1 MCTPHMLMR
10 FCHLINRSLACKA
23 KEERH
28 IGIHALFYFPD
39 VSADR
44 TAFRGNLFQNGG
56 KNIVAHIAIGCY
68 DKQ

>member
-1 MCTPHMLMR
+1 VYPAYANA
-10 FCHLINRSLACKA
+10 INRSLACKA

-28 IGIHALFYFPD
+28 IGINALFHFPD

-44 TAFRGNLFQNGG
+44 TAFRGNLFQNGE

-68 DKQ
+68 NKQ

>member
-1 MCTPHMLMR
+1 MLMR
-10 FCHLINRSLACKA
+10 FCHLIIRSLACKA

-28 IGIHALFYFPD
+28 IGINALFHLPD

-56 KNIVAHIAIGCY
+56 KKTLLHT
-68 DKQ
+68 